1 MFTRKLAVTTAT
13 VTLGSV
19 HSNADERRSSN
30 EASLCTGARILL
42 AEDNKVNQILALK
55 LLGKRGY
62 EVDYVDNGQDAVEAV
77 QHGDYATR
85 DQL

>member
-1 MFTRKLAVTTAT
+1 MKHLF
-13 VTLGSV
+13 
-19 HSNADERRSSN
+19 
-30 EASLCTGARILL
+30 TGARILL

-62 EVDYVDNGQDAVEAV
+62 EVDYVDNGQAAVEAV